1 MSLFELLLIVIISL
15 LVMKPEDIPKIL
27 AKIREIKSFISGT
40 KQEIMSHL
48 DVDNTKLSKKS
59 ISTDLEDEMEQMNF
73 YLQKIANL
81 DSEYDG
87 EYSLPLIKDHYR
99 KLVKDKMNDEME
111 TNKNNN
117 STNPIDR
124 NK

>member
-1 MSLFELLLIVIISL
+1 MSLFELLLIVIVSL
-15 LVMKPEDIPKIL
+15 LVMKPEDLPKIIE
-27 AKIREIKSFISGT
+27 KIREMRSFITNT

-59 ISTDLEDEMEQMNF
+59 ISAELEDEMEQMNF

-87 EYSLPLIKDHYR
+87 EYSLSLIKDHYR
-99 KLVKDKMNDEME
+99 KLVKDRMNDEIK
-111 TNKNNN
+111 NK
-117 STNPIDR
+117 
-124 NK
+124 

>member
-27 AKIREIKSFISGT
+27 AKIRQIKSFISDT
-40 KQEIMSHL
+40 KQEIMSHIDPDMDIDGSL
-48 DVDNTKLSKKS
+48 KTSKS
-59 ISTDLEDEMEQMNF
+59 EEHLEHEMEQMNF

-87 EYSLPLIKDHYR
+87 EYSLSLIKKHYH
-99 KLVKDKMNDEME
+99 KLVKDKMKDEIE
-111 TNKNNN
+111 NK
-117 STNPIDR
+117 
-124 NK
+124 

>member
-27 AKIREIKSFISGT
+27 AKIRQIKFFILNT
-40 KQEIMSHL
+40 KQEIMSHIDPDMDIDGSL
-48 DVDNTKLSKKS
+48 KTSES
-59 ISTDLEDEMEQMNF
+59 EEHLEHEMEQMNF

-87 EYSLPLIKDHYR
+87 EYSLSLIKKHYH
-99 KLVKDKMNDEME
+99 KLVKDKMKDEIE
-111 TNKNNN
+111 NK
-117 STNPIDR
+117 
-124 NK
+124 